1 MQSIEPKNID
11 SQNRLKFHFGH
22 CWENNYQKCKIFPR
36 KGFGSKKKLTFWGIP
51 GCPRVGPA
59 PLAGSVVRENPPP
72 KPRKSSFRQPW
83 GGGVLRVWGWEK
95 ASCWLDPSS
104 PSSLSTANVVPY
116 ASIDALP
123 SMPRRLPRNC
133 SSGTQWCSG
142 KCTCRTN
149 LHLAHDG
156 RSWVPKTAQ
165 NTAQMFRRPKRCM
178 GEVGSEVHGLTAFS
192 NSEQK

>member
-1 MQSIEPKNID
+1 MARSRERFFLEPVQSIEPKNID

-83 GGGVLRVWGWEK
+83 GGGGAESLGLGKGFLLAGPILSLQPEHCKCDPLRLYRRTAVHATK
-95 ASCWLDPSS
+95 ASAKLQ
-104 PSSLSTANVVPY
+104 LRN
-116 ASIDALP
+116 
-123 SMPRRLPRNC
+123 SMVFR
-133 SSGTQWCSG
+133 QV
-142 KCTCRTN
+142 
-149 LHLAHDG
+149 H
-156 RSWVPKTAQ
+156 VQ
-165 NTAQMFRRPKRCM
+165 NEPPP
-178 GEVGSEVHGLTAFS
+178 GP
-192 NSEQK
+192 